1 MNIELKNV
9 KHSEFAS
16 HETNCFEATI
26 YIDGKKAGEAHNNGC
41 GGSTSIFPNTLYEK
55 LQAYALTLPPIQYD
69 EGKHVFLQS
78 ADGVIDDLV
87 TAWLYARDLKKAM
100 QKRILFVR
108 GQDMLETKGMDSSS
122 LQKWLSRPDLQQKL
136 NADKVL
142 NLLPFVEAVSVY
154 REMQHV

>member
-9 KHSEFAS
+9 KYSEFAS
-16 HETNCFEATI
+16 HETHCFEATI
-26 YIDGKKAGEAHNNGC
+26 YVDGKKAGTAENRGYGAP
-41 GGSTSIFPNTLYEK
+41 TSIFPMTLHNT

-108 GQDMLETKGMDSSS
+108 GQDMLETKGMDSTS
-122 LQKWLSRPDLQQKL
+122 LQKWLTRPDLQQKL

-142 NLLPFVEAVSVY
+142 NLLPFGEAVSVY
-154 REMQHV
+154 REMQHG

>member
-1 MNIELKNV
+1 M
-9 KHSEFAS
+9 
-16 HETNCFEATI
+16 
-26 YIDGKKAGEAHNNGC
+26 
-41 GGSTSIFPNTLYEK
+41 
-55 LQAYALTLPPIQYD
+55 TLPPIQYD

-78 ADGVIDDLV
+78 ADGVIDDLM

-108 GQDMLETKGMDSSS
+108 GRDMLETVGMDSSS

-142 NLLPFVEAVSVY
+142 NLLPFGEAVSVY
-154 REMQHV
+154 REMQHG

>member
-9 KHSEFAS
+9 KYSEFAS
-16 HETNCFEATI
+16 HETHCFEATI
-26 YIDGKKAGEAHNNGC
+26 YVDGKKAGTAENRGYGAP
-41 GGSTSIFPNTLYEK
+41 TSIFPMTLHNT

-108 GQDMLETKGMDSSS
+108 GRDMLETKGMDSSS
-122 LQKWLSRPDLQQKL
+122 LQKWLTRPDLQQKL

-142 NLLPFVEAVSVY
+142 NLLPFGEAVSVY
-154 REMQHV
+154 REMQRG

>member
-26 YIDGKKAGEAHNNGC
+26 YIDGKKAGEASNNGY
-41 GGSTSIFPNTLYEK
+41 GAPTSIFPNTLCQK
-55 LQAYALTLPPIQYD
+55 LQAYADTLPPTEY
-69 EGKHVFLQS
+69 EGHSFKQT
-78 ADGVIDDLV
+78 ADGLIDDLV

-108 GQDMLETKGMDSSS
+108 GQSMLETVGMNASS

-142 NLLPFVEAVSVY
+142 NLLPFGEAVSVY
-154 REMQHV
+154 REMQHG